1 MTNRELDL
9 SKRLDLERDIK
20 LRELININL
29 EKLLTLNIHYSEICR
44 ESVGGII
51 KLYLG
56 RYLTRF
62 EHESLDVE
70 LGSLSEGPN
79 KDNVRKIFEIFY
91 SKDYELLDE
100 KNAAINRLSSA
111 FFNEYCNPNT
121 GLIDWVKLI
130 QFNSGNYKS

>member
-29 EKLLTLNIHYSEICR
+29 EKLLTLNINYSEICR
-44 ESVGGII
+44 ESVDGII

-79 KDNVRKIFEIFY
+79 KDNVRKILEIFY
-91 SKDYELLDE
+91 SKEYELIDE

-111 FFNEYCNPNT
+111 FFNKYCNPNT
-121 GLIDWVKLI
+121 GLIDWIKLF
-130 QFNSGNYKS
+130 QFNGGN